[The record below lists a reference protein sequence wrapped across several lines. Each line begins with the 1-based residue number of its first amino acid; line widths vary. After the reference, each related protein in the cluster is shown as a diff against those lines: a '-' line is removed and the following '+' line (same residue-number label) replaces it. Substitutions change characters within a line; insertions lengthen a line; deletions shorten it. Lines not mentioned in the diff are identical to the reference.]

1 MDLLIVQVIP
11 LAVCDAES
19 IGARDLVAVDE
30 GLWQELF
37 MMRFNP
43 AHRWYY
49 FPRMKTDEIILIKG
63 FDSRESGYARYT
75 PHAAFADPAV
85 PPGAPSRESIEALA
99 LLLF

>member
-1 MDLLIVQVIP
+1 

-19 IGARDLVAVDE
+19 IGTHDLVAVDE
-30 GLWQELF
+30 GLRHEVF

-49 FPRMKTDEIILIKG
+49 FPQMMTDEIILLKG

-75 PHAAFADPAV
+75 PHAAFADPAA
-85 PPGAPSRESIEALA
+85 PPSAPSRESIEARA